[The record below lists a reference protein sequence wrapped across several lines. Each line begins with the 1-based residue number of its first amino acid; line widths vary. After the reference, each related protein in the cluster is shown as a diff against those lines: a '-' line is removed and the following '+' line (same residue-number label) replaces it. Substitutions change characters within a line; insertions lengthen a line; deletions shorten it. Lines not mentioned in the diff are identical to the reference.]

1 MTLMYEVNGYDRQT
15 GRLAVSYDVPER
27 RIATIKKIV
36 GIASSD
42 DGLGS
47 YPLGAEQIP
56 NIAKVLKTEIKESAC
71 DFFLEPYDDSRSGEM
86 PRGQP

>member
-1 MTLMYEVNGYDRQT
+1 MALMYEVNGYDRQT

-27 RIATIKKIV
+27 KIATIKKIV

-47 YPLGAEQIP
+47 YPLGLDQIT
-56 NIAKVLKTEIKESAC
+56 NIAKVLKTETKEGRY
-71 DFFLEPYDDSRSGEM
+71 DFFLEPYDDSR
-86 PRGQP
+86 